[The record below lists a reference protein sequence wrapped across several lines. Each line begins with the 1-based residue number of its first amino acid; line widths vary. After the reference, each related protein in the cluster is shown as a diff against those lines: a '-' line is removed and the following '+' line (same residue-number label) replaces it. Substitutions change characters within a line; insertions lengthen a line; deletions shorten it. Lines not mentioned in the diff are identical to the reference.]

1 MVTVINDLITH
12 GTIYAIAGA
21 FAGLVSGLFGIGG
34 GVVVVPAL
42 LYIFTHHR
50 YVPVDMAMHMAA
62 ATSLTVMI
70 FTSQS
75 TVRAYM
81 RRGSVLWSRF
91 TNMIF
96 GIVIG
101 TILGVML
108 ANYVPTHIL
117 KIIFGCFLLIVAGE
131 MAINFKVKR
140 QRKRPAWWFHSSVS
154 SLIGFKSGLLGV
166 GGGTVVIPYLNWC
179 GVNARKIAAISALC
193 TMTVSIV
200 GVSAFI
206 ISSYRVPDLPAY
218 ATGYVYWPAVLLIA
232 FPSMFFAPIGAKI
245 SHNLPLE
252 KLKLAFTVI
261 LILTAIDLIFD

>member
-1 MVTVINDLITH
+1 MVTH

-42 LYIFTHHR
+42 AYIFSHHDF
-50 YVPVDMAMHMAA
+50 VPAGMAMHMAA
-62 ATSLTVMI
+62 ATSLAIMI

-75 TVRAYM
+75 TVRAYT
-81 RRGSVLWSRF
+81 RQEQVLWPRF
-91 TNMIF
+91 NSMIL

-101 TILGVML
+101 TVLGVTF
-108 ANYVPTHIL
+108 ASYVPTDVLRIIL
-117 KIIFGCFLLIVAGE
+117 GLFLLVVAFE

-140 QRKRPAWWFHSSVS
+140 SRKRPSWWFNSSVS

-166 GGGTVVIPYLNWC
+166 GGGVVVIPYLNWC

-200 GVSAFI
+200 GASAFI
-206 ISSYRVPDLPAY
+206 VTSYHLPDLPSY
-218 ATGYVYWPAVLLIA
+218 ATGYVYWPAVLLVA
-232 FPSMFFAPIGAKI
+232 FPSMYFAPIGAKI
-245 SHNLPLE
+245 SYNLPMH
-252 KLKLAFTVI
+252 KLKVAFTLI
-261 LILTAIDLIFD
+261 LILTAIDLIID